1 MIKVFLTRALESEIQ
16 MIANLSISG
25 RTLFS
30 LCVVA
35 VLGLIGCSPSNPA
48 ADSNQTQAAT
58 TPPEVSIQLD
68 GSSTVFPL
76 SGQSWNSVWRRSATR
91 FDDRWVASQTSRFLI
106 DRLNGVHDRGL
117 RIERSWT
124 VNQSSL
130 SSNSINFFDFN
141 FSQKHWD

>member
-25 RTLFS
+25 GTLFS
-30 LCVVA
+30 LSVVA

-76 SGQSWNSVWRRSATR
+76 SGQSWNSV
-91 FDDRWVASQTSRFLI
+91 
-106 DRLNGVHDRGL
+106 
-117 RIERSWT
+117 
-124 VNQSSL
+124 
-130 SSNSINFFDFN
+130 
-141 FSQKHWD
+141 